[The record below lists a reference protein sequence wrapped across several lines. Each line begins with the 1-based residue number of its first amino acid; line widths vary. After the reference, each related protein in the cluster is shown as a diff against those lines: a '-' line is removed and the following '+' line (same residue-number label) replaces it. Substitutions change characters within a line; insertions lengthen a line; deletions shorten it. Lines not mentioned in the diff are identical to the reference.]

1 MKTINKN
8 ETVQIIEKKS
18 KFITYVYYI
27 ENVEQAEEKLIEL
40 RKKYYDASHHCYAY
54 RIIKENNILEKS
66 SDDGEP
72 SGTAGQPILNVLS
85 KNEIVNVIVIV
96 IRYFGG
102 TLLGAGGLV
111 RAYSNSAK
119 EAIEKAGKATIEKG
133 IEIKLIMPY
142 QNLESFKKYCNLNNV
157 AIVDIKFE
165 ENIIC
170 QIQVSNRNKDI
181 ITLNETQNRFNIEKM
196 QIMKELIIKMT
207 ENTEKW
213 H

>member
-1 MKTINKN
+1 VKTINKN

>member
-1 MKTINKN
+1 VKTINKN

-196 QIMKELIIKMT
+196 KIMKK
-207 ENTEKW
+207 
-213 H
+213 